1 MPKRFTVAIVGRP
14 NVGKSALFNRMVSA
28 GASIVHKESGVT
40 RDRLYG
46 TCSWLGRE
54 FTLLDTGG
62 LDLGSSDDM
71 VQAIRS
77 QVEQALTEADALIL
91 VVDARAGLTSEDLN
105 VADLLRRRSIPLV
118 VAANKC
124 DAAHVD
130 QKAMEFYELGFEDV
144 FPVSALHGM
153 GVGDLLDRILEI
165 MANDAGAGPAEAE
178 AESAGVEEAGFGG
191 LRVPSDEAA
200 PPIRIA
206 IVGKPNVGKSSL
218 ANAILGDER
227 MTVSQRPGTTVDAV
241 DTLFTFGG
249 TDLVLIDTAGLRR
262 PTAIGDKL
270 EELAV
275 GRALGA
281 VKRCDVAILMV
292 DGQEAPTAQDRRIA
306 GYIARNAKGSVIV
319 VNKVDLG
326 LHADTTREQ
335 FRAAVLHQCRP
346 IGYSNVVFTSCAT
359 GQGIDEVIPAV
370 LAVYEEYAKRIET
383 AVLNDFLMEAT
394 EVSRPPQRAK
404 FYYGTQVEVKPPR
417 MVFFVKDPS
426 AVSDMYRRYLEGQIR
441 RRFGFTGVPIVMEF
455 RPRRRKK
462 QEG

>member
-14 NVGKSALFNRMVSA
+14 NVGKSALFNRMVAA
-28 GASIVHKESGVT
+28 GAAIVHKQSGVT

-46 TCSWLGRE
+46 TCSWLGKE

-62 LDLGSSDDM
+62 LDLGSSEHM

-77 QVEQALTEADALIL
+77 QVEQALTEADALIF
-91 VVDARAGLTSEDLN
+91 VVDARLGLTPEDLN

-124 DAAHVD
+124 DTAHLD

-153 GVGDLLDRILEI
+153 GVGDLLDRVLEI
-165 MANDAGAGPAEAE
+165 MANDAGARPAEAGAGSAGEE
-178 AESAGVEEAGFGG
+178 AE
-191 LRVPSDEAA
+191 

-206 IVGKPNVGKSSL
+206 VVGKPNVGKSSL
-218 ANAILGDER
+218 ANAILGDDR

-241 DTLFTFGG
+241 DTSFTFEG

-262 PTAIGDKL
+262 PKVIGDKL

-281 VKRCDVAILMV
+281 VKRCDVAILML
-292 DGQEAPTAQDRRIA
+292 DGREAPTAQDRRIA
-306 GYIARNAKGSVIV
+306 GYITRNAKGSVIV

-326 LHADTTREQ
+326 LHAGTTEEQ
-335 FRAAVLHQCRP
+335 FRAAALYQCRP
-346 IGYSNVVFTSCAT
+346 IGYSNVIFTSCVT
-359 GQGIDEVIPAV
+359 GQGIDEVIPEV
-370 LAVYEEYAKRIET
+370 LAVYEEYGKRIET
-383 AVLNDFLMEAT
+383 AVFNDFLMEAT
-394 EVSRPPQRAK
+394 EVSRPPRQAR
-404 FYYGTQVEVKPPR
+404 FYYGTQVEVKPPH

-426 AVSDMYRRYLEGQIR
+426 AVTDTYRRYLEGQIR
-441 RRFGFTGVPIVMEF
+441 RRFGFTGVPIVMDF

-462 QEG
+462 QG